1 MDSANWRLLFCL
13 ILFCLCGKFSFNNPD
28 VVWRG
33 FRPRIFFEGML
44 NHSPKWHLIKVKFIC
59 WDWSCYRREG
69 TVTPIWKSIF
79 FVSLGNTF
87 NPFNEAGMRCT
98 TRIVSEQPWHL
109 AQHNPVSVPD
119 WFRGFKK
126 QWHLFGAKLGIN
138 PPCSWCSPL
147 PKRRTLRKTHSSLL
161 SSFAFYFLSL
171 FLLHHFLFLLFP
183 LSLFLV
189 IFFFF
194 FLSPFSFFCFPLFNL
209 FCLCYLFSFPFF

>member
-59 WDWSCYRREG
+59 WDWSRYRQEG

-79 FVSLGNTF
+79 FVSIGSTF

-109 AQHNPVSVPD
+109 AQRNPVSVPG

-138 PPCSWCSPL
+138 
-147 PKRRTLRKTHSSLL
+147 R
-161 SSFAFYFLSL
+161 
-171 FLLHHFLFLLFP
+171 
-183 LSLFLV
+183 SLFLV
-189 IFFFF
+189 
-194 FLSPFSFFCFPLFNL
+194 LPSFPRDGHWGKLTPL
-209 FCLCYLFSFPFF
+209 FCLPLIFIFNFF

>member
-98 TRIVSEQPWHL
+98 TRIVLEQPWHL

-147 PKRRTLRKTHSSLL
+147 PERRTLRKTHSSLL

-171 FLLHHFLFLLFP
+171 FLLHHFLFPLFP